1 MKKTVTITTTKET
14 KITAAYT
21 CVHMGDENQALAS
34 AATAALNPVS
44 PIEFNHEEKKIYIYN
59 GDGTVS
65 EYGSYTVEGE

>member
-1 MKKTVTITTTKET
+1 MKKTVIITTTKET
-14 KITAAYT
+14 KTTATYT
-21 CVHMGDENQALAS
+21 SAQGKDENQALAS

>member
-1 MKKTVTITTTKET
+1 MKKTVIITTTKET
-14 KITAAYT
+14 KTTATYT
-21 CVHMGDENQALAS
+21 SAQDKDENHALAS

-65 EYGSYTVEGE
+65 KYGSYTVEGE

>member
-14 KITAAYT
+14 KTTAAYT
-21 CVHMGDENQALAS
+21 CSQGKDENQALAS
-34 AATAALNPVS
+34 AVTAALNPVS

-65 EYGSYTVEGE
+65 EYASYMVEGE

>member
-1 MKKTVTITTTKET
+1 MKKTVIITTTKET
-14 KITAAYT
+14 KTTTYT
-21 CVHMGDENQALAS
+21 STQGKDENQALAS